1 MNEYL
6 IENNQTI
13 SDFNSNNNNINN
25 NNINNNNIN
34 NNNIKQD
41 IQISQSKHSSNR
53 KEKISSNRI
62 NDKLIDED
70 DINAIRPNQIKKEID
85 NLDEEIFKLQTQL
98 KKMLNK

>member
-1 MNEYL
+1 MIL
-6 IENNQTI
+6 IVI
-13 SDFNSNNNNINN
+13 I
-25 NNINNNNIN
+25 IIL
-34 NNNIKQD
+34 I
-41 IQISQSKHSSNR
+41 IIILIIIISQSKHSSNR
-53 KEKISSNRI
+53 KEKKSSNRI

>member
-1 MNEYL
+1 MIIIIIIL
-6 IENNQTI
+6 TI
-13 SDFNSNNNNINN
+13 I
-25 NNINNNNIN
+25 I
-34 NNNIKQD
+34 IKKQN
-41 IQISQSKHSSNR
+41 IQISQSKHSSSR

-85 NLDEEIFKLQTQL
+85 NLDQEIFELQSKL

>member
-1 MNEYL
+1 MSERFKNK
-6 IENNQTI
+6 ENTKYQ
-13 SDFNSNNNNINN
+13 NNIND
-25 NNINNNNIN
+25 
-34 NNNIKQD
+34 KQN
-41 IQISQSKHSSNR
+41 IQISQSKHSSSR

-62 NDKLIDED
+62 IDKSIDED